1 MPPRHRRTALRV
13 RDGRVAK
20 KNLWRLDPRDYRA
33 LPQSEIQLQ
42 RRRPREGSRH
52 LITIKQLRAFI
63 EGLPNWDEVAIGL
76 NAIVLDDGD
85 DDDGCMGWYQQGV
98 VAICAWEHDL
108 WWDLIEEPWI
118 AAHQPILK
126 RLDVTCR
133 ALTDDEASA
142 RVLEGMD
149 NILPA
154 PLRAKLAAYT
164 LKERNFEILWTDAQ
178 ARAFQ
183 LLHILPHELGHN
195 HDRITSRQQRTLGR
209 GEHYAERYANK
220 VLEALWP
227 SYTDSD

>member
-33 LPQSEIQLQ
+33 LPQSEIQLD

-63 EGLPNWDEVAIGL
+63 ERLPNWDEVAIGL

-85 DDDGCMGWYQQGV
+85 DDDGCMGWCQQGV
-98 VAICAWEHDL
+98 VAVCAWAHDL
-108 WWDLIEEPWI
+108 WWDLVEEPWI
-118 AAHQPILK
+118 AEHQPILK
-126 RLDVTCR
+126 RLDVTCQ

-142 RVLEGMD
+142 RFFEGLD
-149 NILPA
+149 VPA
-154 PLRAKLAAYT
+154 ATRARWAARL
-164 LKERNFEILWTDAQ
+164 LKHRHFEIPWTEPQ

-183 LLHILPHELGHN
+183 LLHILPHELGHH
-195 HDRITSRQQRTLGR
+195 HDRITSRQQRTAGR
-209 GEHYAERYANK
+209 GEPYAEHYANQ
-220 VLEALWP
+220 VLETLWP
-227 SYTDSD
+227 SYTDTD

>member
-63 EGLPNWDEVAIGL
+63 ETLPNWDEVAIGL
-76 NAIVLDDGD
+76 NAIVLDDA
-85 DDDGCMGWYQQGV
+85 DGCMGWYQQGV

-118 AAHQPILK
+118 AQHQPILK
-126 RLDVTCR
+126 RLDITCR
-133 ALTDDEASA
+133 ALTDDEAST
-142 RVLEGMD
+142 RFFEGVH
-149 NILPA
+149 LPA
-154 PLRAKLAAYT
+154 ANRGRLAARF
-164 LKERNFEILWTDAQ
+164 LKHRHFEIPWPEPQ
-178 ARAFQ
+178 AELSTTAHPAARTRPSPR
-183 LLHILPHELGHN
+183 PHHKPPTT
-195 HDRITSRQQRTLGR
+195 HHRSR
-209 GEHYAERYANK
+209 
-220 VLEALWP
+220 
-227 SYTDSD
+227 